1 MLQQWVTRLGPAY
14 IVWMLIATRLC
25 GLIGGVLVV
34 YYVRLTCELT
44 GRLGFHWQI
53 AGATVVLGCVTLT
66 VFVGLWE
73 TRRLRAVMRLLRL
86 GHPFPAE
93 LGREAGREAVVFP
106 IRHHLREAA
115 LTLLFCLPPVY
126 VHLTW
131 AADAPRAVLIHITIA
146 TAMGV
151 AVAVSV
157 AYFVIERL
165 MHPVVRHLMDYG
177 VVVDYEKLPTSRIYK
192 QLLFSFFLTILT
204 TAVMITSLATQKASK
219 LVNCPGELD
228 QVVRG
233 LRVETIAISGCAVLM
248 ALVLSTFL
256 AKSVSIPVQ
265 DMVRAMRRVEAGS
278 LTERITAIS
287 TNEIGMLGRS
297 FNRMVERL
305 EENQTLIQELN
316 ATLERKVRER
326 TRELKLAQDRLVHSE
341 KMTSLGELVAGIA
354 HEINNSVNAVYNG
367 IIPLREKIEKLQ
379 QEMCPA
385 PHATAAGHSA
395 AEMPLS
401 QADEVR
407 DAFSFV
413 HDLAEVVE
421 SGAKRAAS
429 IVSDLKKFGHPGE
442 DRRSMFDVH
451 EGLQIGLNL
460 LHNKM
465 KNRVQV
471 QRDFCEDG
479 KILCS
484 GTQLTQVFLNVLDN
498 AQQAISD
505 KGSVHISTRRTAD
518 QMVIRIRD
526 TGIGIPEDVR
536 GRIFDP
542 FFTTKEVGVGTGLG
556 LSISYGIVKGHG
568 GSIEIS
574 SPPPGHEHGTEFTI
588 TLPVAADE
596 VTAGGDSSQPSRAG
610 AHVSETSEGTRAA
623 FKSVGAPASLG
634 RTTT

>member
-14 IVWMLIATRLC
+14 IVWMMIATRLC
-25 GLIGGVLVV
+25 GLIGGALVV
-34 YYVRLTCELT
+34 YYVGLTCELT

-73 TRRLRAVMRLLRL
+73 TRRLRAVMRLLHL

-93 LGREAGREAVVFP
+93 LGQEAGREAVVFP
-106 IRHHLREAA
+106 IRHHLREAP

-126 VHLTW
+126 VHLRW
-131 AADAPRAVLIHITIA
+131 AADAPTTVLIHITIA
-146 TAMGV
+146 TFMGV

-177 VVVDYEKLPTSRIYK
+177 VVVDYENLPTSRLYK
-192 QLLFSFFLTILT
+192 QLLFSFSLTILT
-204 TAVMITSLATQKASK
+204 TAVMITTLATQKASK
-219 LVNCPGELD
+219 LVDCPGELD

-233 LRVETIAISGCAVLM
+233 LRIETIAISGCAVLM
-248 ALVLSTFL
+248 ALALSTFL

-265 DMVRAMRRVEAGS
+265 DMLRAMRRVEAGS

-305 EENQTLIQELN
+305 EENQAVIQELN
-316 ATLERKVRER
+316 ASLERKVRER
-326 TRELKLAQDRLVHSE
+326 TQELRLAQDRLVHSE

-367 IIPLREKIEKLQ
+367 IIPLREKLERLRGQI
-379 QEMCPA
+379 CPA
-385 PHATAAGHSA
+385 LDPAAAALPVSKSTPPAAG
-395 AEMPLS
+395 EL
-401 QADEVR
+401 R

-442 DRRSMFDVH
+442 DRRSVFDVH
-451 EGLQIGLNL
+451 EGLQIALNL

-465 KNRVQV
+465 KNRVEIR
-471 QRDFCEDG
+471 RDFCEDG

-498 AQQAISD
+498 AQQAIAD
-505 KGSVHISTRRTAD
+505 KGCVCISTRKVFD

-526 TGIGIPEDVR
+526 TGTGIPEDIR

-568 GSIEIS
+568 GSVDVT
-574 SPPPGHEHGTEFTI
+574 SPPPGHEHGSEFTI

-596 VTAGGDSSQPSRAG
+596 ATAGGDSANRSRDG
-610 AHVSETSEGTRAA
+610 ARVSNVSERTQAVSDP
-623 FKSVGAPASLG
+623 VGAPASLG
-634 RTTT
+634 RTTP